1 MFSCGMTDPGT
12 AARASRNSSTSA
24 VRIDVSC
31 RHAHRDSSTGLSAGG
46 DDGGVGG
53 CEEEPPASVW
63 RTSTLMRDASYKDL
77 EAADPGAEVAHP
89 LVPQAGDQHDADQ
102 HEHHPAGPGDPQL

>member
-1 MFSCGMTDPGT
+1 MTDPGT

-46 DDGGVGG
+46 ADGGVGG
-53 CEEEPPASVW
+53 WDAEPPASAS
-63 RTSTLMRDASYKDL
+63 RTSTVMRGPRESVTGVSAASAGSGCVGCSYRHH
-77 EAADPGAEVAHP
+77 EPTDPGPEVPDP
-89 LVPQAGDQHDADQ
+89 LVPQAGD
-102 HEHHPAGPGDPQL
+102 E